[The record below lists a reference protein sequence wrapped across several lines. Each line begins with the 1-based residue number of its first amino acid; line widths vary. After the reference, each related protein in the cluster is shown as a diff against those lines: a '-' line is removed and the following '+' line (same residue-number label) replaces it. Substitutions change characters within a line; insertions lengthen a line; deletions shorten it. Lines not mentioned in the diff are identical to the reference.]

1 MPAMK
6 TTSGL
11 MQKLGNRLKTA
22 HAKHANDETTFSGGG
37 ELPAGIENGVAQ
49 LVECKFG
56 TYEKGDNQGEF
67 YFYAAG
73 IVVSPV
79 AMPDGLKV
87 AGLRTSIMEPLCD
100 TPTRSR
106 ATFDDHLAW
115 IYNEL
120 RKLGVN
126 TAELDPSNLEAV
138 AEALKQAKPYFSFRT
153 WKGQKATEGP
163 YKDQEPRVQHQWNG
177 LREFNEASG
186 QSSGVEDNTLPE
198 PESKPIPTTTKSP
211 TTKQQPTKQKQPTKQ
226 PEPEPQPEFNE
237 FQDLDSLL
245 EAAEGDDGE
254 EAIAKLTEM
263 AIAAGASEDEVTNS
277 ASWADVVEM
286 IKNPRNAPVENTVTE
301 AEPEEEE
308 WNPSVGDV
316 YKYQPMDP
324 KTKKPAVNPKT
335 KKPLKIEVEVT
346 KVDPVKHLV
355 DVKNLDDGKTKYTGV
370 AWEALESAE

>member
-1 MPAMK
+1 
-6 TTSGL
+6 

-355 DVKNLDDGKTKYTGV
+355 DVKDRKSV
-370 AWEALESAE
+370 V